1 MSDTSASRNKQIVD
15 ELLAEAGLEGAGDL
29 RPVLLEL
36 RGLAGGRP
44 HPSAQVEALM
54 ASTVRGYI
62 PANSPAPASAD
73 ASCAAVAAAPAHD
86 SPGSAV
92 HEPALDGPA
101 VHEPAVDQPSGDQ
114 PFVDEPVDELAARR
128 RSKRRLPLT
137 AFSVAVALAAGGAAA
152 AASDEGV
159 RHTLGNVHHAVT
171 FFVGTLTTGTGGHSA
186 DQPATGPGGTPDA
199 PSPTPT
205 ASVPAPAGGGA
216 ASGGQQGEGPTPVP
230 AAPSSGAPGTPG
242 ITLPRQPVPGDLG
255 TVPGTGKGPDGK
267 PLPSPWVSPIPSGV
281 APTPPVELP
290 LPVPPSPSPG
300 R

>member
-1 MSDTSASRNKQIVD
+1 
-15 ELLAEAGLEGAGDL
+15 
-29 RPVLLEL
+29 
-36 RGLAGGRP
+36 
-44 HPSAQVEALM
+44 M
-54 ASTVRGYI
+54 ASAVKGYT

-73 ASCAAVAAAPAHD
+73 ASCAAVAAAAPAHD
-86 SPGSAV
+86 SPGSA
-92 HEPALDGPA
+92 
-101 VHEPAVDQPSGDQ
+101 
-114 PFVDEPVDELAARR
+114 VDEPVDELAARR

-171 FFVGTLTTGTGGHSA
+171 LFVGTLTTGAGGLSA
-186 DQPATGPGGTPDA
+186 DQPATGPGGTPGV

-216 ASGGQQGEGPTPVP
+216 ASGGQPSEGPSQVP
-230 AAPSSGAPGTPG
+230 AAPSSRAPGTPG
-242 ITLPRQPVPGDLG
+242 ITLSPQPVPGDLG
-255 TVPGTGKGPDGK
+255 TVPEMGKGPDGK

-290 LPVPPSPSPG
+290 LPVSPSPSPG
-300 R
+300 H

>member
-15 ELLAEAGLEGAGDL
+15 GLLAEAGLEGAGDL

-54 ASTVRGYI
+54 APAVKGNT

-73 ASCAAVAAAPAHD
+73 ASCAALAAAAPAYD

-92 HEPALDGPA
+92 HEPA
-101 VHEPAVDQPSGDQ
+101 VHEPAVGQQPSGQ
-114 PFVDEPVDELAARR
+114 PSDGQPVDEPVDELAARR
-128 RSKRRLPLT
+128 RSKRRLPLA

-171 FFVGTLTTGTGGHSA
+171 FFVGTLTTGAGGHSA
-186 DQPATGPGGTPDA
+186 DQPATGPAATPGV

-216 ASGGQQGEGPTPVP
+216 ASRGQQGDGPSPVP
-230 AAPSSGAPGTPG
+230 AAPSSDAPGTPG
-242 ITLPRQPVPGDLG
+242 ISLPRQPVPGDLG

-290 LPVPPSPSPG
+290 LPVSPSPSPG
-300 R
+300 H